1 MRYANSEEGFDS
13 LLLST
18 KRNGIS
24 NLISWL
30 HTTDFYT
37 APASTK
43 YHGCE
48 ERGLIYH
55 SLTVYDCAKSLEG
68 SLIEADIKI
77 PYDSI
82 VIAALL
88 HDICKVNSYE
98 LYLKNVKVTNPDG
111 SYTWEQQPAYKFNED
126 FKFGGHG
133 SKSVYLASKYI
144 NLTDAEAVAIN
155 CHMGFSNERNISPIA
170 EAFTTYPLAWLIHVA
185 DEMSTFI
192 YCT

>member
-1 MRYANSEEGFDS
+1 MKYANGTDGFDS

-18 KRNGIS
+18 KRPGIS

-43 YHGCE
+43 FHGCE
-48 ERGLIYH
+48 ERGVLYH
-55 SLTVYDCAKSLEG
+55 SLTVYDCAKDIEG
-68 SLIEADIKI
+68 SLISANIKI

-88 HDICKVNSYE
+88 HDICKANCYE
-98 LYLKNVKVTNPDG
+98 TYLKNVKVTNEDG
-111 SYTWEQQPAYKFNED
+111 TFQWVQETAYKFDET
-126 FKFGGHG
+126 FHYGGHG
-133 SKSVYLASKYI
+133 SKSVYLAQKYI
-144 NLTDAEAVAIN
+144 DLTNAEAVAIN
-155 CHMGFSNERNISPIA
+155 CHMGFADVKNPSPISDA
-170 EAFTTYPLAWLIHVA
+170 YSAYPLAWLIHVA

-192 YCT
+192 FNT

>member
-1 MRYANSEEGFDS
+1 MKYANSAEGFDN

-18 KRNGIS
+18 GRKGIS

-55 SLTVYDCAKSLEG
+55 SLTVYDCAKDLEG
-68 SLIEADIKI
+68 SLINADIKI
-77 PYDSI
+77 PCDNI

-88 HDICKVNSYE
+88 HDICKANCYE
-98 LYLKNVKVTNPDG
+98 PYLKNVKVTNEDG
-111 SYTWEQQPAYKFNED
+111 TFLWTQETAYKFNEV
-126 FKFGGHG
+126 FHYGGHG

-155 CHMGFSNERNISPIA
+155 CHMGFSNEKNISSIA
-170 EAFTTYPLAWLIHVA
+170 EAFTAYPLAWLIHVA